1 MKKYN
6 YKIVVFTDLKE
17 SLSNTLKSTL
27 SLAKMINGEIGL
39 FHVKKASDVVNK
51 ENQLSAI
58 RSINGEYLEME
69 KRIKSIVDAFSKD
82 FGMPI
87 TYSFTIGNLKNEIAH
102 YINEEKPDIIVLGK
116 KKTKLFNLVGDNLIQ
131 FVLDQYDGPIFL
143 TDENNIL
150 ELNNELNLGV
160 LNGDEKSSITG
171 FVEDLLLH
179 SQKPLTSFK
188 ISKIPNIPNIPKINQ
203 ESKKRSEIEFV
214 FEENNNSIQN
224 LSNYLSINHISLLCL
239 NRTNKKRKKD
249 SITSNISDVID
260 TLNVPLILMGQ
271 SNNTL

>member
-69 KRIKSIVDAFSKD
+69 NRIKSIVDEFSKD

-150 ELNNELNLGV
+150 ELNNELSLGV

-171 FVEDLLLH
+171 FVQDLLLH

-188 ISKIPNIPNIPKINQ
+188 ISKTPNVPKINQ

-239 NRTNKKRKKD
+239 NRTNKRSKND
-249 SITSNISDVID
+249 SITSKISDVID
-260 TLNVPLILMGQ
+260 TLNIPLILMGQ

>member
-27 SLAKMINGEIGL
+27 SLAKMINGEIRL

-87 TYSFTIGNLKNEIAH
+87 KYSFTIGNLKNEIAH

-171 FVEDLLLH
+171 FVKDLLLH

-188 ISKIPNIPNIPKINQ
+188 ISKIPNIPKINQ

-224 LSNYLSINHISLLCL
+224 LSNYLSINQISLLCL

-260 TLNVPLILMGQ
+260 TLNVPLILMGP

>member
-27 SLAKMINGEIGL
+27 SLAKMINGEIRL

-87 TYSFTIGNLKNEIAH
+87 KYSFTIGNLKNEIAH

-171 FVEDLLLH
+171 FVKDLLLH

-224 LSNYLSINHISLLCL
+224 LSNYLSINQISLLCL

-260 TLNVPLILMGQ
+260 TLNVPLILMGP

>member
-1 MKKYN
+1 
-6 YKIVVFTDLKE
+6 
-17 SLSNTLKSTL
+17 LS
-27 SLAKMINGEIGL
+27 
-39 FHVKKASDVVNK
+39 
-51 ENQLSAI
+51 
-58 RSINGEYLEME
+58 
-69 KRIKSIVDAFSKD
+69 
-82 FGMPI
+82 
-87 TYSFTIGNLKNEIAH
+87 
-102 YINEEKPDIIVLGK
+102 
-116 KKTKLFNLVGDNLIQ
+116 
-131 FVLDQYDGPIFL
+131 
-143 TDENNIL
+143 
-150 ELNNELNLGV
+150 LGV

-188 ISKIPNIPNIPKINQ
+188 ISKNQNVPKINQ

-249 SITSNISDVID
+249 SITSNISDVIN
-260 TLNVPLILMGQ
+260 TLNVPLILMAQ